1 MGFADDGGFG
11 RGGGG
16 GGGFGGASAP
26 MNFAGRTSGD
36 DQGEKESTQV
46 TIPND
51 MVGAIMGPGGGRIR
65 KIRNDS
71 KANITIADSAGGS
84 NERIITIEGGTKEIQ
99 AAQYMLQQA
108 VRENSSQ
115 PGGGFGR
122 GGRGGY

>member
-1 MGFADDGGFG
+1 
-11 RGGGG
+11 
-16 GGGFGGASAP
+16 
-26 MNFAGRTSGD
+26 MNFGARNPTD
-36 DQGEKESTQV
+36 EQGEKESTQV

-84 NERIITIEGGTKEIQ
+84 NERIITIEGGQKEIQ

-115 PGGGFGR
+115 TGGGFGR